1 MFACVKYIFTLISRQ
16 VHLIQPH
23 VERLLRKISVHL
35 ERGIDL
41 FQRPVWLGLIVRI
54 DVIGLAA
61 DCKTY
66 VVHLVSYAFDVPY
79 QVNPCC
85 RRKRFTVDGCRLP
98 SVDVIPDIPFA
109 GAIEITLRAPYPA
122 GSAKGLVEIEFQRLR
137 SSGCV
142 DIKIQ
147 VITEVTYAI
156 PAADGVVIDHVR
168 IGSRTTHAELRRLSI
183 H

>member
-1 MFACVKYIFTLISRQ
+1 MLVSCP

-23 VERLLRKISVHL
+23 VVRLLRKISVHL
-35 ERGIDL
+35 ERSIDL
-41 FQRPVWLGLIVRI
+41 FQRPAWLSLIRRI

-66 VVHLVSYAFDVPY
+66 VVHLVPDSFDVPY

-109 GAIEITLRAPYPA
+109 ATIKITLRPPYPPP
-122 GSAKGLVEIEFQRLR
+122 SPKSLLQFKFHLLR
-137 SSGCV
+137 
-142 DIKIQ
+142 
-147 VITEVTYAI
+147 T
-156 PAADGVVIDHVR
+156 
-168 IGSRTTHAELRRLSI
+168 SRC
-183 H
+183 